1 MKAWNPDASNCLDVM
16 LTAMSS
22 SYSFVGLWAGQQ
34 LGQFFQQGMLDYGL
48 TKDLMDEMDCSWWSQ
63 HFSTCI

>member
-1 MKAWNPDASNCLDVM
+1 MNALKTERFKDASNCLDVM

-34 LGQFFQQGMLDYGL
+34 LG
-48 TKDLMDEMDCSWWSQ
+48 
-63 HFSTCI
+63 